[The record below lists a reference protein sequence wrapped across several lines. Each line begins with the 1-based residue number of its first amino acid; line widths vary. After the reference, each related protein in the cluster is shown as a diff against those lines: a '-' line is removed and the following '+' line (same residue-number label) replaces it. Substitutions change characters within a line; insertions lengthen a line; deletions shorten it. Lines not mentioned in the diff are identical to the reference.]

1 MKRLKIGSH
10 RGFKAGF
17 LTTAV
22 ILLISSPLSVCA
34 EAPYTSYTYDARSE
48 DNINATAIP
57 SADGYLPE
65 TVLYGDALGIGSF
78 KGPKDMFFK
87 DNLLYVLDSGKSR
100 IVVLTADYKVSSVI
114 TPVDASGAPIA
125 FQDAAGIF
133 VDDDLNIFVC
143 DTAGG
148 RVYILD
154 KNGKQF
160 SQIDR
165 PDSDIIP
172 GDLQFKPEKVVK
184 DSRGNVFVALEDC
197 YKGAFHFDKN
207 LNFVGFFGSEP
218 VTFSLKMVQNKILKF
233 ILNKRE
239 QETLARQVPT
249 NFVSLDIDA
258 DGFIYTCRAT
268 EDDNR
273 ETTGQIRKLNYYG
286 NDVLP
291 DKKFYGDRVRVY
303 DNQQSYIYTKLTDVD
318 VSDSSFIN
326 VIDKTRGR
334 VFQYDQNG
342 KLLFAFGGL
351 GKQAGT
357 FSSVESVESI
367 GDNIAVLDS
376 NYNSITI
383 FAETQFAKDVHQA
396 VLLHNQGKYLD
407 AMPLWQNIAKQ
418 DKYYDLANIGLGK
431 AYEELGQY
439 NKALDSF
446 YMANDKEDYSDAL
459 YAARSDKM
467 RAIFPAFLAVLGA
480 LLIAGM
486 IVSYVRRNKK
496 TEEFAEIGKFR
507 YPFYTMIHP
516 IKGFDNLKNDKKGSV
531 LYADIL
537 VLLFFIESIFSKLNT
552 GFLFNQNQVEN
563 FNIVYTLFSTVGL
576 FIFWVAANWAVS
588 TLLDGEGKFREI
600 WIFSAYSLMPYLLC
614 NIVVILLSNFL
625 VNDEQSFY
633 KVAVFI
639 LYAWTALCLFAAIN
653 AVHQFTVSKTI
664 LIILFTFVI
673 IFLIILL
680 VAIVYSIFA
689 QLIDFVSSII
699 GELKLR

>member
-10 RGFKAGF
+10 RGFKTGF
-17 LTTAV
+17 LMTAV
-22 ILLISSPLSVCA
+22 ILLISSQFCVSA
-34 EAPYTSYTYDARSE
+34 EAPYSSYNYDVWSE
-48 DNINATAIP
+48 DNVNATAIP

-78 KGPKDMFFK
+78 NGPKDMFLK
-87 DNLLYVLDSGKSR
+87 DNLLYVLDSGNSR
-100 IVVLTADYKVSSVI
+100 IVVLNADYKVSSVI
-114 TPVDASGAPIA
+114 TPVGADGAPIT
-125 FQDAAGIF
+125 FQDATGIF
-133 VDDDLNIFVC
+133 VDDDRNIFVC
-143 DTAGG
+143 DTSGG

-160 SQIDR
+160 SQIER

-172 GDLQFKPEKVVK
+172 DDLLFKPEKVVK
-184 DSRGNVFVALEDC
+184 DSRGNVFVALDDC

-218 VTFSLKMVQNKILKF
+218 VTFSLKMVESKLLKI
-233 ILNKRE
+233 ILNKKE
-239 QETLARQVPT
+239 QDTLERQVPT

-268 EDDNR
+268 EDGNR
-273 ETTGQIRKLNYYG
+273 ESAGQIRKLNYYG

-291 DKKFYGDRVRVY
+291 PNKFYGDRVRVY
-303 DNQQSYIYTKLTDVD
+303 DNQQSYIFTKLTDVD

-342 KLLFAFGGL
+342 NLLFAFGSL

-357 FSSVESVESI
+357 FSTVESVESI

-376 NYNSITI
+376 KYNSITI
-383 FAETQFAKDVHQA
+383 FAETQFAKDVHSA

-439 NKALDSF
+439 DKALDSF

-459 YAARSDKM
+459 YASRSDKM
-467 RAIFPAFLAVLGA
+467 RAVFPAFLAVLGA

-496 TEEFAEIGKFR
+496 TEDFAEIGRIR

-516 IKGFDNLKNDKKGSV
+516 IKGFDNLKNDKKGSI
-531 LYADIL
+531 LYANIL

-552 GFLFNQNQVEN
+552 GFLFNPNRVEN

-588 TLLDGEGKFREI
+588 TLLDGEGKFGEI
-600 WIFSAYSLMPYLLC
+600 WIFSAYSLMPYLIC

-664 LIILFTFVI
+664 LIILFTLVI

-680 VAIVYSIFA
+680 VAIVYSMFA
-689 QLIDFVSSII
+689 QLADFISSII